1 MLTLVCDYFTCIETL
16 DTMMSMRIA
25 FLLMGFIV
33 SLSHVGNIIT
43 GSRDIEFAKSACA
56 CHFDGMEKIDACG
69 EKGLQTNRE
78 NNEC

>member
-43 GSRDIEFAKSACA
+43 GSRDIEFAKSVCA
-56 CHFDGMEKIDACG
+56 CHFDGMGKIDACG
-69 EKGLQTNRE
+69 EKGAQTNRE
-78 NNEC
+78 NNER